1 MNEVSARSGLGLND
15 SITMATAHGLSIDQ
29 VSDAMM
35 HQYSPQIAADNSSFD
50 FGALPNGSQ
59 LYTDRGEMPGQSG
72 GLQVS
77 QLNNKSTTL
86 PSILPAISPNT

>member
-1 MNEVSARSGLGLND
+1 MLRNPSDQIKLNEVSARSGLGLND

-59 LYTDRGEMPGQSG
+59 LYTDRESMPGQSG
-72 GLQVS
+72 GL
-77 QLNNKSTTL
+77 
-86 PSILPAISPNT
+86 